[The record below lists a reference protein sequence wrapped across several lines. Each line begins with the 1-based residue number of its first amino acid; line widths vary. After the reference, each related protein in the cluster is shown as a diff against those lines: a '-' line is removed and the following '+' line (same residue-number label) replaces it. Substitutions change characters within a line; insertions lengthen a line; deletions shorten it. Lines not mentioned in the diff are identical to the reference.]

1 MVNLSWSLFNPLHML
16 TSNHGKV
23 TKWPFRELK
32 ECFQSGKYQM
42 IKIDLIRKTT
52 VSWLCFGNHF
62 FEVNPD
68 L

>member
-1 MVNLSWSLFNPLHML
+1 ML

-42 IKIDLIRKTT
+42 IKIDLIRKIT
-52 VSWLCFGNHF
+52 VSWLYFENHF